1 MIARAALASSVVLL
15 ACTTGTPEPTPTPS
29 APPIADTKHATP
41 PLVATKTDDCD
52 TRIAAYLE
60 QRAALS
66 TCEHD
71 SDCAEMWPGLCP
83 HGPYYVHRDADVASV
98 LASELAIMQSCS
110 VPDCEPPIELGIAH
124 CEAGKCTK
132 GRAAPKG
139 PCWDFRET
147 NLEADGSTDAETV
160 TKIASKTPH
169 VVISPAE
176 AGTLALELDWP
187 ASCSDCKLQISEH
200 NSGMAR
206 LVTPKSSSTDAERNG
221 EKVRHERLELP
232 VTPGPY
238 HMVGTS
244 NTATRYL
251 VTAKLTPAKVTRH
264 GTDWQRLCED

>member
-1 MIARAALASSVVLL
+1 MIARAALASIVLA

-29 APPIADTKHATP
+29 APTP
-41 PLVATKTDDCD
+41 PPPAKKDDCEA
-52 TRIAAYLE
+52 RIASYLE
-60 QRAALS
+60 QRALLS
-66 TCEHD
+66 TCEQD

-83 HGPYYVHRDADVASV
+83 HGPYYVHREVNVSPVLDA
-98 LASELAIMQSCS
+98 ELAIMKRCS
-110 VPDCEPPIELGIAH
+110 VPDCEPPMELGIAH
-124 CEAGKCTK
+124 CEAGKCAK
-132 GRAAPKG
+132 GRATAKG

-169 VVISPAE
+169 VVIAPGY
-176 AGTLALELDWP
+176 AGTLVLELDWP

-206 LVTPKSSSTDAERNG
+206 LVTPKTSSTDADRNG

-238 HMVGTS
+238 HMVATS
-244 NTATRYL
+244 KTPTRY
-251 VTAKLTPAKVTRH
+251 VVSAKLTPAKVTRH
-264 GTDWQRLCED
+264 GVDWQRLCED